1 MSRYTRL
8 LNADHDTTSNNNNS
22 NEATTDNTP
31 PSLSSFPTN
40 QMSNMLN
47 SLKES
52 ATNASSSVRTGLGLP
67 PSSNNSNDNNSD
79 LESQASNML
88 DEVSEYCPKMTYQQ
102 RVMGFGIC
110 FTCGYLMTFA
120 SFRLF
125 IKLVE
130 GNPAPFVFLYTSGN
144 IMSLLSSMFLSGP
157 KRQFKSMFDEK
168 RRTTSITYLISL
180 GTSIIV
186 CFIPIPT
193 GPKIGLLVLL
203 LLVQMM
209 ASLWYTLSYIPYGR
223 ATAKKMI
230 LSVVNGSD

>member
-1 MSRYTRL
+1 
-8 LNADHDTTSNNNNS
+8 
-22 NEATTDNTP
+22 
-31 PSLSSFPTN
+31 
-40 QMSNMLN
+40 
-47 SLKES
+47 
-52 ATNASSSVRTGLGLP
+52 
-67 PSSNNSNDNNSD
+67 
-79 LESQASNML
+79 
-88 DEVSEYCPKMTYQQ
+88 
-102 RVMGFGIC
+102 
-110 FTCGYLMTFA
+110 MTFA

-168 RRTTSITYLISL
+168 RRATSITYLVSL
-180 GTSIIV
+180 CTSIIV

-223 ATAKKMI
+223 ATVKKMI

>member
-1 MSRYTRL
+1 
-8 LNADHDTTSNNNNS
+8 
-22 NEATTDNTP
+22 
-31 PSLSSFPTN
+31 
-40 QMSNMLN
+40 
-47 SLKES
+47 
-52 ATNASSSVRTGLGLP
+52 
-67 PSSNNSNDNNSD
+67 
-79 LESQASNML
+79 
-88 DEVSEYCPKMTYQQ
+88 
-102 RVMGFGIC
+102 
-110 FTCGYLMTFA
+110 MTFA

-168 RRTTSITYLISL
+168 RRTTSITYLTSL

-203 LLVQMM
+203 LLVQML

>member
-1 MSRYTRL
+1 
-8 LNADHDTTSNNNNS
+8 
-22 NEATTDNTP
+22 
-31 PSLSSFPTN
+31 
-40 QMSNMLN
+40 
-47 SLKES
+47 
-52 ATNASSSVRTGLGLP
+52 
-67 PSSNNSNDNNSD
+67 
-79 LESQASNML
+79 
-88 DEVSEYCPKMTYQQ
+88 
-102 RVMGFGIC
+102 MGFGIC

-168 RRTTSITYLISL
+168 RRATSITYLVSL